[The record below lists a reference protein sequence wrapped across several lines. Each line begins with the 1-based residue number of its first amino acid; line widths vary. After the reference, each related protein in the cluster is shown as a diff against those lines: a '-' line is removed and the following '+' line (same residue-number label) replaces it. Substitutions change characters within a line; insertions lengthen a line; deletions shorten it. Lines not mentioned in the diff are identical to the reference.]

1 MLNQLK
7 RRKTIKSILSQLILI
22 GLLLLII
29 LTDFLNPI
37 KEYIP
42 ILWSIL
48 IIWSIV
54 YSIKYK
60 KGIINNELRFPTNND
75 DYNKSYPF
83 IMGLIIVIGGICS
96 IVFIQEYFIFL
107 YLMTFNG
114 VLLIISGFF
123 FIPSGVIKTKNNE
136 LNFIYANRKKNIKI
150 EDLNS
155 VDLKVNGITFTDKS
169 QKKYKIDHLNLKE
182 SDYQKITNFINQKL
196 NKKIEIKT
204 YGNTVYN

>member
-1 MLNQLK
+1 M
-7 RRKTIKSILSQLILI
+7 KTVKSILSQLILI
-22 GLLLLII
+22 GSLLII
-29 LTDFLNPI
+29 VLTDFLNPI

-42 ILWSIL
+42 IFWSIL
-48 IIWSIV
+48 IVWSIV
-54 YSIKYK
+54 YNIKYR
-60 KGIINNELRFPTNND
+60 KGNINNELRFPTNND

-83 IMGLIIVIGGICS
+83 IMGLITIIGGICS

-114 VLLIISGFF
+114 VLLTISGFF
-123 FIPSGVIKTKNNE
+123 FVPSGIIKTKNNE
-136 LNFIYANRKKNIKI
+136 LNFIDANRKRNIKI

-155 VDLKVNGITFTDKS
+155 MDLKPNDIVFTTKN

-182 SDYQKITNFINQKL
+182 SDYQKITNFVNQKL
-196 NKKIEIKT
+196 NNEIEIKT

>member
-1 MLNQLK
+1 M
-7 RRKTIKSILSQLILI
+7 KTIKSILSQLILI

-54 YSIKYK
+54 YSIKYR

-83 IMGLIIVIGGICS
+83 IMGLITVIGGICS
-96 IVFIQEYFIFL
+96 IVYIQDYFIFL

-114 VLLIISGFF
+114 TVLIISGFF
-123 FIPSGVIKTKNNE
+123 FIPSGVINTKNNE
-136 LNFIYANRKKNIKI
+136 LNFTSANRKKSINIESI
-150 EDLNS
+150 NRIDLR
-155 VDLKVNGITFTDKS
+155 VNDITFTDKN
-169 QKKYKIDHLNLKE
+169 QRTHKIDHLNLKE
-182 SDYQKITNFINQKL
+182 SDYQKITDFINQKL

>member
-1 MLNQLK
+1 M
-7 RRKTIKSILSQLILI
+7 KTIKSILSQLILI

-54 YSIKYK
+54 YSLKYK

-204 YGNTVYN
+204 YGNTVHN